1 MLLRIRYILHLLT
14 ASFRHKKSAPLIA
27 NVIILCLLVSVN
39 TSFANDYEFK
49 ILSPFTGNL
58 DCTWKESSIQT
69 LVDDS
74 MWLVDPVEDSYDP
87 TGGLPADPTVGDRY
101 ISDAT
106 ANGWTID
113 YIYEWDGTSWEES
126 IPEEG
131 WMVWMLLDLLYYVFF
146 SGGWMEVGSGTYLS
160 LDGESIDVTNGTFD
174 LTTTGDISVGKLT
187 YTSLD
192 PAIPTPTL
200 DLVLTAGD
208 TSASNNLTLTNGTLT
223 ADTLTDGTATL
234 TGGVLSGATALDTTL
249 YFNNTLKHV
258 GVGVSPTSALDIKA
272 VAYTPGVT
280 NTYNGNGLND
290 MTLGGG
296 YTGSG
301 EPSFTVVIDGVNTV
315 KTSTLGTSGAD
326 YAEDDTFTINNGT
339 ILATGT
345 VLTVNAGAVVTYSLS
360 FNGSGYW
367 VANDFGTVATSGSGT
382 GLEIN
387 VTALVDTFKWKK
399 DAGAYTENVEITG
412 AAQELQEGVEVTFA
426 AIVGHNSISNFTLA
440 HTTTDGV
447 APVNK
452 TITYGVVATAIGGT
466 GTKYW
471 ITQNL
476 GATNQATSAI
486 DSTEPSAGWYW
497 QFNRKQGFKH
507 DGTTRT
513 PSSTWITPIEEN
525 ISVWD
530 PAKDP
535 CTLLLGSGWRLP
547 TKDEWTNADGAP
559 QNWAN
564 RDDTYASVLK
574 LHAAG
579 RLYHSNGALDS
590 RGSYGYYW
598 SSTQHSSTNGY
609 HLYFHSSYSG
619 GHNNNKA
626 YGFGVRGLRDDAPV
640 ADQWVLANLTTVF
653 YDTVIFR
660 DYTGRVQASI
670 TKAGELQINGTSLFL
685 DKAIFTQTDG
695 NEYIDSLNDGY
706 LDIGATT
713 GIRLLTDTVV
723 TGSVDASTGFKDNGT
738 AGIDTTFV
746 DADGN
751 TITVSGGIIVS
762 KVAP

>member
-1 MLLRIRYILHLLT
+1 MRYLLNILLIFGLVFPAF
-14 ASFRHKKSAPLIA
+14 AS
-27 NVIILCLLVSVN
+27 
-39 TSFANDYEFK
+39 DYEYK
-49 ILSPFTGNL
+49 ELNVYSGQP

-101 ISDAT
+101 ISDDT

-174 LTTTGDISVGKLT
+174 LTTTGDISVGAAT
-187 YTSLD
+187 VTS
-192 PAIPTPTL
+192 
-200 DLVLTAGD
+200 
-208 TSASNNLTLTNGTLT
+208 
-223 ADTLTDGTATL
+223 LTDGTATL

-497 QFNRKQGFKH
+497 QFNRKQGYKY
-507 DGTTRT
+507 DTVRT
-513 PSSTWITPIEEN
+513 PSDAWDTTEDN
-525 ISVWD
+525 TYTGWD

-579 RLYHSNGALDS
+579 NLSSSNGALNN
-590 RGSYGYYW
+590 RGSNGYYW
-598 SSTQHSSTNGY
+598 SSTQNSSTHGY
-609 HLYFHSSYSG
+609 NLYFSSSYSLMYG
-619 GHNNNKA
+619 NNKA
-626 YGFGVRGLRDDAPV
+626 NGFGVRGLRDDAPV

-738 AGIDTTFV
+738 AGIDGSWVNAEGDTV
-746 DADGN
+746 
-751 TITVSGGIIVS
+751 TVSGGIITAIT
-762 KVAP
+762 AP